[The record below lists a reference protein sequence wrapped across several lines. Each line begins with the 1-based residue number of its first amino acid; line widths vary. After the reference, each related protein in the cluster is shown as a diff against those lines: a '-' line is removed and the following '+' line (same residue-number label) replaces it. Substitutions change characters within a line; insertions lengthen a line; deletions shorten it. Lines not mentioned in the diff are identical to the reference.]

1 MSNAQTMGQNNKRK
15 DVQNLRGLSAIY
27 NTSDII
33 KLSTSPGQLGK
44 YPTVFFRFC
53 RADYSAFN

>member
-1 MSNAQTMGQNNKRK
+1 MSNAQIVVQDNKRQ

-33 KLSTSPGQLGK
+33 KLSTSLGRQGK